1 MKTKPDAAT
10 AAASSMRE
18 SARSHRIRELNDEFR
33 TALPRGGGRTVM
45 TRGISVLDPDQVVRI
60 LERVRRYDSFDVGN
74 DPYGEHDF
82 GSFDDEGR
90 RILWKVD
97 YYDRTLAGGS
107 PDPSDPAVTVRVLT
121 IMLAEE
127 Y

>member
-1 MKTKPDAAT
+1 
-10 AAASSMRE
+10 
-18 SARSHRIRELNDEFR
+18 
-33 TALPRGGGRTVM
+33 M

-60 LERVRRYDSFDVGN
+60 LERVRRHDSFDVGN

-82 GSFDDEGR
+82 GAFDDDGR

-97 YYDRTLAGGS
+97 YYDRTLEGGS
-107 PDPSDPAVTVRVLT
+107 PDPSDPTVTVRVLT